1 MPEARRY
8 PGGDAGRSVEPG
20 RVLLRAM
27 KQRSHDKQVLE
38 ALRPFAETSYR
49 DLPLAHLAAYA
60 IAVVEEASLP
70 VTIEN
75 VTVALFKL
83 FPAHFAMIGFPSYP
97 DGNRANRTVLQLQP
111 KYRNYATGSAKRG
124 YSLTPLG
131 RHTAEA
137 VGRILSGGEPD
148 SGTPATDGGSGS
160 AKRGEGPPRTVHDE
174 DTVVRVRE
182 SLLFQAY
189 VRGELDKCVG
199 VDFLGM
205 LGVFSHTPKAVV
217 RRELKHLEESAER
230 QGDQKL
236 QDFLRECRSRFPT
249 YLHG

>member
-1 MPEARRY
+1 MTQHSDDKQALDALRAFPEA
-8 PGGDAGRSVEPG
+8 
-20 RVLLRAM
+20 
-27 KQRSHDKQVLE
+27 
-38 ALRPFAETSYR
+38 SYK
-49 DLPLAHLAAYA
+49 DLPLAQLAAYA
-60 IAVVEEASLP
+60 MAVLEDASLP

-75 VTVALFKL
+75 VTVALFRL
-83 FPAHFAMIGFPSYP
+83 FPAHFAMVGFPSYP

-137 VGRILSGGEPD
+137 LGRILSGSEPD
-148 SGTPATDGGSGS
+148 SGAQSTDDGSRT

-174 DTVVRVRE
+174 DTVARLRE

-189 VRGELDKCVG
+189 LRGELDQCVG

-205 LGVFSHTPKAVV
+205 LGVFSHTPKAVM

-230 QGDQKL
+230 QGDQTL
-236 QDFLRECRSRFPT
+236 HNFLRECRRRFSA